1 MRLCALGHK
10 GKINKESCL
19 KSYLIAW
26 SVNKVCSWSLNKV
39 CSGTLS
45 PEVQL
50 LTLLHT
56 TFERKEPF

>member
-26 SVNKVCSWSLNKV
+26 SVNKVCS
-39 CSGTLS
+39 GTLS

>member
-26 SVNKVCSWSLNKV
+26 SVSWRVCCFYKFAHR
-39 CSGTLS
+39 G
-45 PEVQL
+45 
-50 LTLLHT
+50 
-56 TFERKEPF
+56 EPAYGQRGHSDCR